1 MSIALPI
8 AAPPRASGINRA
20 ILQAALS
27 VGAAGIFVKVLATF
41 KEVAVASVYGRSD
54 AMDAFLAAA
63 LIPSLL
69 VNLISESMN
78 QALVPTL
85 VRVREQ
91 EGRERAQQ
99 LLSSSMRWM
108 CVLLAA
114 ASAVMALAAR
124 GFFPLIASHFAPAKL
139 DLAVHLFYALLP
151 VVLITGIAT
160 NCTAVLNTVDRFA
173 LPALAP
179 IVISVAII
187 LGALEFGGRFGIWA
201 MVWST
206 LAGSLLHAVIV
217 AWMMQRRGYRFR
229 LRWYGM
235 DEATREVAGQYGPVL
250 LSSVVSSGGLLVDQ
264 SMAAML
270 IAGSV
275 SALAYA
281 NRFVS
286 VVLTLLAGAISTAIV
301 PYFSRMIAVRDW
313 TGCRHTLRTWVRL
326 TALVS
331 VPIAALLIAGARPLV
346 RIALQHGQFGPRD
359 TGVVASVLAM
369 YAIQI
374 PFFVVSR
381 VYYRFIVAMRRTDL
395 ILYCGIINL
404 GLDIVLNLVLMH
416 WFGVAGI
423 ALATSLWT
431 VSTFFYL
438 WYWSRKLLA
447 RASAPEVAA

>member
-1 MSIALPI
+1 
-8 AAPPRASGINRA
+8 
-20 ILQAALS
+20 
-27 VGAAGIFVKVLATF
+27 
-41 KEVAVASVYGRSD
+41 
-54 AMDAFLAAA
+54 MDAFLAAA

-99 LLSSSMRWM
+99 LLSSSMLSM
-108 CVLLAA
+108 CLLLTA

-139 DLAVHLFYALLP
+139 TLAVHLFYGLLP

-173 LPALAP
+173 APALAP
-179 IVISVAII
+179 LVISIAII
-187 LGALEFGGRFGIWA
+187 AGVLCLGSRFGIWA

-206 LAGSLLHAVIV
+206 LIGSLLHAALV
-217 AWMMQRRGYRFR
+217 AWMMHCRGYRFR
-229 LRWYGM
+229 LRWYGV
-235 DEATREVAGQYGPVL
+235 DEPAREVAGQYGPVL

-264 SMAAML
+264 AMAAML

-301 PYFSRMIAVRDW
+301 PYLSKMIALRDW
-313 TGCRHTLRTWVRL
+313 DGCRHTIRTWVRL
-326 TALVS
+326 TALIS
-331 VPIAALLIAGARPLV
+331 VPTAALMVAFARPIV
-346 RIALQHGQFGPRD
+346 RIALEHGQFGPRD
-359 TGVVASVLAM
+359 TVVVASVLAM

-374 PFFVVSR
+374 PFFIVSR
-381 VYYRFIVAMRRTDL
+381 VHYRFVVAMRRTDL
-395 ILYCGIINL
+395 ILYCCILNL
-404 GLDIVLNLVLMH
+404 ILDIVLNVVLMR

-423 ALATSLWT
+423 ALATSLWM

-447 RASAPEVAA
+447 QAITEEVAA